1 MNKTVKFFS
10 GKIHSKITF
19 INRDSQI
26 FLETQLERNLIKSS
40 EYKIISANFSEIPIL
55 LKESTIGL
63 FNTKL
68 NFSIKASV
76 PTKIG
81 EFLASGLPIL
91 CNDFNKDVTNLIKV
105 NKVGLIIDFN
115 NIRKFEEYFELIS
128 KLLSDKQ
135 LEKRCRN
142 VASEEFNLKNGI
154 ESYLK
159 VYKTL
164 AE

>member
-1 MNKTVKFFS
+1 M
-10 GKIHSKITF
+10 
-19 INRDSQI
+19 
-26 FLETQLERNLIKSS
+26 
-40 EYKIISANFSEIPIL
+40 
-55 LKESTIGL
+55 
-63 FNTKL
+63 
-68 NFSIKASV
+68 